1 MRSET
6 KRKEVMDTKIKK
18 RMLSNLKCLFSEM
31 DNVEH
36 DKGFQEYHANKFY
49 DEFIKKF
56 CDVSNH
62 IENLIE
68 ELEQELQE
76 ENKPIISKDIEVN
89 LDRLEKLGIIKQGG
103 QSEK

>member
-6 KRKEVMDTKIKK
+6 KRKEVMDTKTKK

-62 IENLIE
+62 VESLIE
-68 ELEQELQE
+68 ELEEE
-76 ENKPIISKDIEVN
+76 ITKENKPIESKNIEVN
-89 LDRLEKLGIIKQGG
+89 INRLEKLGIIKQGG
-103 QSEK
+103 ESEK

>member
-62 IENLIE
+62 VESLIE
-68 ELEQELQE
+68 ELEE
-76 ENKPIISKDIEVN
+76 EITKEDKPIESKNIEVN
-89 LDRLEKLGIIKQGG
+89 INRLEKLGIIKQGVE
-103 QSEK
+103 SEK

>member
-6 KRKEVMDTKIKK
+6 KRKEVMDTKTKK

-62 IENLIE
+62 VESLIE
-68 ELEQELQE
+68 ELEE
-76 ENKPIISKDIEVN
+76 EITKEDKPIESKNIEVN
-89 LDRLEKLGIIKQGG
+89 INRLEKLGIIKQGG
-103 QSEK
+103 ESEK

>member
-6 KRKEVMDTKIKK
+6 KRKEVMDTKTKK

-62 IENLIE
+62 VESLIE
-68 ELEQELQE
+68 ELEE
-76 ENKPIISKDIEVN
+76 EITKEDKPIESKNIEVN
-89 LDRLEKLGIIKQGG
+89 INRLEKLGIIKQGG

>member
-1 MRSET
+1 
-6 KRKEVMDTKIKK
+6 MDTKTKK

-62 IENLIE
+62 VESLIE
-68 ELEQELQE
+68 ELEE
-76 ENKPIISKDIEVN
+76 EITKEDKPIESKNIEVN
-89 LDRLEKLGIIKQGG
+89 INRLEKLGIIKQGG
-103 QSEK
+103 ESEK

>member
-1 MRSET
+1 
-6 KRKEVMDTKIKK
+6 MDTKTKK

-62 IENLIE
+62 VESLIE
-68 ELEQELQE
+68 ELEEE
-76 ENKPIISKDIEVN
+76 ITKENKPIESKNIEVN
-89 LDRLEKLGIIKQGG
+89 INRLEKLGIIKQGG
-103 QSEK
+103 ESEK

>member
-6 KRKEVMDTKIKK
+6 KRKEVMDTKTKK

-49 DEFIKKF
+49 DKFIKKF

-62 IENLIE
+62 VESLIE
-68 ELEQELQE
+68 ELEE
-76 ENKPIISKDIEVN
+76 EITKEDKPIESKNIEVN
-89 LDRLEKLGIIKQGG
+89 INRLEKLGIIKQGG
-103 QSEK
+103 ESEK